1 MGVAYGGHMEDIDE
15 VIQRLCHVE
24 ARDRTEYE
32 DEVSDCTYT
41 RSVVHFLFY
50 AQRAA

>member
-1 MGVAYGGHMEDIDE
+1 MEDIDE

-32 DEVSDCTYT
+32 DEVRDCTCT
-41 RSVVHFLFY
+41 RSVFY
-50 AQRAA
+50 FHLHAQGACCLDEI